1 MRVRSDCIPQLVV
14 RAVAES
20 DTKFLAQAHDLKA
33 QPRVEEAE
41 NGEICGGDLRQT
53 HVSLPARC
61 YGPDRIAFPRP
72 TKAIWISR
80 S

>member
-1 MRVRSDCIPQLVV
+1 MRVRSDCIAQLVV

-41 NGEICGGDLRQT
+41 NGEICGGD
-53 HVSLPARC
+53 
-61 YGPDRIAFPRP
+61 
-72 TKAIWISR
+72 
-80 S
+80 